1 MSTLYT
7 FGRLVKAV
15 GRANQGTP
23 PTTDHTPLASQDGEL
38 TPDTPTMGWLSG
50 ATSPTSHVAC
60 RHRRHVADPRGHS
73 RPPWH
78 PPGISGRNAAR
89 PDPGHPAANQW
100 CSSLPVVTSR
110 CRSSL
115 PAAGRHFPLPVVTS
129 LLPVATSRCRSRLP
143 AAGRDSRC
151 RSRLPA
157 AGRDFPLP
165 VATSRCRSC
174 SSLPVATSCC
184 RSFSS
189 PAQLLRHR
197 ERTAA
202 GSQEAQQE
210 VRRRSKNSATAA
222 TSTASA
228 PSRQQ
233 EVRRRSK
240 KSGGAARSQEAQ
252 RQPGRHSGNP
262 GASAF
267 KLDNPRAPPTA
278 NYPATGAHSGPVS
291 PSFSSSFAKIGL
303 GLDSGVP
310 ATIGRDSHTA
320 CSEA

>member
-115 PAAGRHFPLPVVTS
+115 PAAGRHFPLP
-129 LLPVATSRCRSRLP
+129 LLVL
-143 AAGRDSRC
+143 
-151 RSRLPA
+151 A
-157 AGRDFPLP
+157 AGRDFLLPLVL
-165 VATSRCRSC
+165 VARSIATASGTHGSRKSGGAAGSRE
-174 SSLPVATSCC
+174 
-184 RSFSS
+184 
-189 PAQLLRHR
+189 AQQELSNGSNKHR
-197 ERTAA
+197 VGAIPAA

-210 VRRRSKNSATAA
+210 L
-222 TSTASA
+222 
-228 PSRQQ
+228 
-233 EVRRRSK
+233 RRRSK

>member
-1 MSTLYT
+1 MAPTGDLRTERRETGSRASRCQPMVLVAA
-7 FGRLVKAV
+7 GRHF
-15 GRANQGTP
+15 P
-23 PTTDHTPLASQDGEL
+23 
-38 TPDTPTMGWLSG
+38 
-50 ATSPTSHVAC
+50 
-60 RHRRHVADPRGHS
+60 
-73 RPPWH
+73 
-78 PPGISGRNAAR
+78 
-89 PDPGHPAANQW
+89 
-100 CSSLPVVTSR
+100 LPVVTSR

-115 PAAGRHFPLPVVTS
+115 PAAGRHFPLP
-129 LLPVATSRCRSRLP
+129 LLVL
-143 AAGRDSRC
+143 
-151 RSRLPA
+151 A
-157 AGRDFPLP
+157 AGRDFLLPLVL
-165 VATSRCRSC
+165 VARSIATASGTHGSRKSGGAAG
-174 SSLPVATSCC
+174 SQE
-184 RSFSS
+184 
-189 PAQLLRHR
+189 AQQELSNGSNKHR
-197 ERTAA
+197 VGAIPAA

-210 VRRRSKNSATAA
+210 VKEA
-222 TSTASA
+222 
-228 PSRQQ
+228 QQ
-233 EVRRRSK
+233 ELSNGSNKHRVGAIPAAGSQEAQQELRRRSK

>member
-1 MSTLYT
+1 MAPTGDLRTERRETGSRASRCQPMVLVAA
-7 FGRLVKAV
+7 GRHF
-15 GRANQGTP
+15 P
-23 PTTDHTPLASQDGEL
+23 
-38 TPDTPTMGWLSG
+38 
-50 ATSPTSHVAC
+50 
-60 RHRRHVADPRGHS
+60 
-73 RPPWH
+73 
-78 PPGISGRNAAR
+78 
-89 PDPGHPAANQW
+89 
-100 CSSLPVVTSR
+100 LPVVTSR

-115 PAAGRHFPLPVVTS
+115 PAAGRHFPLP
-129 LLPVATSRCRSRLP
+129 LLVL
-143 AAGRDSRC
+143 
-151 RSRLPA
+151 A
-157 AGRDFPLP
+157 AGRDFLLPLVL
-165 VATSRCRSC
+165 VARSIATASGTHGSRKSGG
-174 SSLPVATSCC
+174 
-184 RSFSS
+184 
-189 PAQLLRHR
+189 
-197 ERTAA
+197 AA
-202 GSQEAQQE
+202 GSREAQQELSNGSNKHRVGAIPASGGQEAQQE
-210 VRRRSKNSATAA
+210 VRRRSKKSATAA

-233 EVRRRSK
+233 EVRRRSR
-240 KSGGAARSQEAQ
+240 KSGGAAGSQEAQQEVRKRSKKSGSAARSREAQ